1 MSGGYTGG
9 LPSLNRCKAQS
20 ASCCACRIS
29 LAPFYTRFKPS
40 RTISLS
46 TFGMVKLAN
55 ENM

>member
-9 LPSLNRCKAQS
+9 LPSLNRCKVRS
-20 ASCCACRIS
+20 ALCCACRIS